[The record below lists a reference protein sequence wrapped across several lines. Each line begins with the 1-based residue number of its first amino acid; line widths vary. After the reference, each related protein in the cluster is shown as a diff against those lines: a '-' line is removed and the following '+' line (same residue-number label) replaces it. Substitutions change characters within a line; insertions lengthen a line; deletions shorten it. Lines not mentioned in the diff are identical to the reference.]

1 MRRHPDILMA
11 MSNAMWVNSR
21 QPQTLYIAQI
31 LMYFRGVMAVFFSGA
46 LSSIG
51 RTELFG
57 SRLLAIVY
65 IFLLT
70 VGLIAGAFGIANEK
84 KWGYMLGVVAA
95 FAPLV
100 VTAYVVLPDHIDAL
114 FRANV
119 FIDVMFDIALVAL
132 LLHQG
137 SRAYQRAWFK

>member
-1 MRRHPDILMA
+1 
-11 MSNAMWVNSR
+11 
-21 QPQTLYIAQI
+21 
-31 LMYFRGVMAVFFSGA
+31 MYFRGVMAVFFGGA

-84 KWGYMLGVVAA
+84 KWGYMLGVVSA

-100 VTAYVVLPDHIDAL
+100 VTAYVLLPDDIDAL

-119 FIDVMFDIALVAL
+119 FIDVMFDVALVAL